1 MKVLAAALISTTLFA
16 SVNASADTQFFAAD
30 NSPGTALCMAMTTN
44 KPLKL
49 HRELKETYLKKHS
62 LADKL
67 TCNDMSL
74 AKFANTYGLNRTGK
88 YLNLEV
94 KTSTSIQDLA
104 MAKKQ
109 IIYVSGSK

>member
-16 SVNASADTQFFAAD
+16 SVNASADTRFVAAD
-30 NSPGTALCMAMTTN
+30 NSPGTELCIAFASN
-44 KPLKL
+44 KPLEMKKAI
-49 HRELKETYLKKHS
+49 KENRVRKFQID
-62 LADKL
+62 DKL

-74 AKFANTYGLNRTGK
+74 TKFASVYGLNRTGN
-88 YLNLEV
+88 YMNLDV